1 MGRLQG
7 VAVIESRT
15 MSSPR
20 QPSAETRLARY
31 LGLKVPVMTALREG
45 LAAGEFPIFLRCASP
60 ALAGQFPHAFGFE
73 VLLERLRQTESLERR
88 RGNLLRAFEGKEE
101 EFADEFALIGS
112 TMDEGELE
120 EASLVINP
128 SQAPADFEAP
138 EKEEHVAFLDAM
150 RADAKFALELLRRFR
165 NDGTMEVA
173 AVDPESEDKKRFH
186 NLVQEPQPLAQC
198 APDRYLQVRRA
209 ERAHAVKVTF
219 DIPAAVITQM
229 FESLES
235 YPKQEKESYRGLF
248 LDFVQRERL
257 PRLIQQIRGSLKRRA
272 EEAALQ
278 NGWEQVERSL
288 DRGHNENLVIG
299 LCAAKKGRLVLAAS
313 HGPEAAPR
321 TVELDLK
328 SETLA
333 EELKKFVGD
342 EKVGLVAVQADTATR
357 AGAQKLA
364 KAFPGGKP
372 RLVMVPMA
380 VVKTMLREVARRP
393 SEALLSHDER
403 QAFLVATM
411 ASDPRA
417 AAFHTPH
424 IVRAFIPFRGEVNHR
439 ILDDFEN
446 TFLRS
451 LLQAKGVDVNTAG
464 ADILRLVPGLDAEGI
479 VVERSTAPFRSL
491 RDLQDRIGL
500 SEEAWHAACCM
511 LRVRGGDE
519 PLDARSLHPMFY
531 GYLQAAMEANG
542 VELGALLKEPGRIGQ
557 MDWSGVLEGER
568 LADGIVQRVKEGLS
582 KPKRSRMRF
591 QQGGPGGGQRGPRGG
606 GRKLET
612 LRVGEMLKGSIKN
625 LADYGAFVDVGAE
638 REGLVHVSHCSDRFV
653 KHPSEALQEGQEVEV
668 RVLAVDLSA
677 RKIRLSLLTE
687 EQEKERE
694 AQKKQRQGGRPGGP
708 GGGRGGSGGGR
719 GGPRKGG
726 RRGPRED
733 YGPDPRAKKKEEFD
747 PTNPFYV
754 FFKEQQQDKGKEQ
767 NSDA

>member
-1 MGRLQG
+1 
-7 VAVIESRT
+7 

-31 LGLKVPVMTALREG
+31 LGLKVPVLTSLRDG

-60 ALAGQFPHAFGFE
+60 ALAGSFPHAFGFE
-73 VLLERLRQTESLERR
+73 VLLERLRQSESLERR

-101 EFADEFALIGS
+101 ELAEEFALIGS

-120 EASLVINP
+120 EASLALHP
-128 SQAPADFEAP
+128 SSPPADFEAP
-138 EKEEHVAFLDAM
+138 EKEEHAAFLEAM
-150 RADAKFALELLRRFR
+150 RGDAKFALDLLRRFR
-165 NDGTMEVA
+165 NEGTMEVA

-219 DIPAAVITQM
+219 DIPASVLTQM
-229 FESLES
+229 FEALES

-248 LDFVQRERL
+248 LDFVKRERL
-257 PRLIQQIRGSLKRRA
+257 PRLVQQIRGSLKRRA

-299 LCAAKKGRLVLAAS
+299 VVAAKKGRLVLAAA
-313 HGPEAAPR
+313 HGAEAAPR
-321 TVELDLK
+321 TIELDLK
-328 SETLA
+328 SESLA
-333 EELKKFVGD
+333 EDLKKFLG
-342 EKVGLVAVQADTATR
+342 EEQIGLVAVQADTATR

-451 LLQAKGVDVNTAG
+451 LLQTKGVDVNTAG

-491 RDLQDRIGL
+491 RDLQDRVGL
-500 SEEAWHAACCM
+500 SEQAWHAACCM

-519 PLDARSLHPMFY
+519 PLDARPLHPMY
-531 GYLQAAMEANG
+531 YATLRAAMEANA
-542 VELGALLKEPGRIGQ
+542 VELPALLKEPGKIGQ
-557 MDWSGVLEGER
+557 MDWSTVLEGEK
-568 LADGIVQRVKEGLS
+568 LADGIKQRIKEGLS

-591 QQGGPGGGQRGPRGG
+591 QQGGPGAGGRGRGGRGG

-694 AQKKQRQGGRPGGP
+694 AQKKQRSGGRPGGGRPGSGGP
-708 GGGRGGSGGGR
+708 GGRGGR

-733 YGPDPRAKKKEEFD
+733 YGPDPRAGKKEEFD

-754 FFKEQQQDKGKEQ
+754 FFQEQQKDEKKGKEQ